1 MAVTITVV
9 SKTYSDVVVK
19 VAGTAG
25 SATLNLT
32 TDILAVNE
40 AVNGATQKV
49 NIANMFWSGNADC
62 TIAIDRNSVRSY
74 TFQSNTIGSIN
85 LTEAGF
91 ANDSINNTYPLV
103 FTVTGA
109 GNMELW
115 VRLKKVSGYKN
126 TDQLSTIQSI

>member
-40 AVNGATQKV
+40 ALNGATQKV
-49 NIANMFWSGNADC
+49 NIANLFWSGNADC
-62 TIAIDRNSVRSY
+62 TIAI
-74 TFQSNTIGSIN
+74 
-85 LTEAGF
+85 
-91 ANDSINNTYPLV
+91 
-103 FTVTGA
+103 
-109 GNMELW
+109 
-115 VRLKKVSGYKN
+115 
-126 TDQLSTIQSI
+126 